1 MKNPWRWSGFLLFFL
16 IALFISS
23 CVSTT
28 QQKETRP
35 AVYYITPVVTYLKE
49 CPGYDCKVVG
59 ELYRADRVEQL
70 EVKDNWWRVRLAG
83 GTLTGWL
90 QPELLSPT
98 PVTPEN
104 FYVAANSLELRECP
118 SPDCPFRKILL
129 KGDKVQKIDQNDQ
142 GWLRVLVEKDA
153 SIGWI
158 PVGQVTDR
166 AEKPAAK
173 PDQPVEKAYLF
184 AATASVN
191 LYSLPLFS
199 SKIVKSLPLNE
210 KVEILVLHGK
220 DWFKVRH
227 LNSGAEGWAAAKD
240 LKSAPVDA
248 EPPKPKKKF
257 RKKPAPKKPSQPDE
271 APLEPEAM

>member
-1 MKNPWRWSGFLLFFL
+1 MKSRWRWSSIIFLFL

-23 CVSTT
+23 CAP
-28 QQKETRP
+28 KPIETKP
-35 AVYYITPVVTYLKE
+35 SVYYVTPVITYLKE

-59 ELYRADRVEQL
+59 ELHRADQVEQL
-70 EVKDNWWRVRLAG
+70 EAKDNWWRVQAKRG
-83 GTLTGWL
+83 GLTGWL
-90 QPELLSPT
+90 QPELLSPN
-98 PVTPEN
+98 PVTPEI

-118 SPDCPFRKILL
+118 SPDCPFRKILF
-129 KGDKVQKIDQNDQ
+129 KGDRLQKIAENDQ

-158 PVGQVTDR
+158 PAALLTDK

-173 PDQPVEKAYLF
+173 PVEEKSYLY
-184 AATASVN
+184 AAGANVN

-199 SKIVKSLPLNE
+199 SKILKTVPLNE
-210 KVEILVLHGK
+210 KLEKLVQHGK

-227 LNSGAEGWAAAKD
+227 QDSGAEGWVAARD
-240 LKSAPVDA
+240 LKTSPVAKAP
-248 EPPKPKKKF
+248 PKKKKRF
-257 RKKPAPKKPSQPDE
+257 RKKAAPPKSPEE